1 MPIIPSVIA
10 ILVEI
15 GAIVYLMQFANQHH
29 TRWLTG
35 VCAFLLSLGAA
46 CSIGAAAEVLI
57 LNIYGFA
64 SASDLAIACGWAVIA
79 FIGFTLAKRFARSRW
94 LVVIPICVVGTIF
107 AAYGL
112 ILL

>member
-1 MPIIPSVIA
+1 MLIVPSVIA

-15 GAIVYLMQFANQHH
+15 VTIVFLMQFANQHH

-57 LNIYGFA
+57 LNMYGFA
-64 SASDLAIACGWAVIA
+64 SESDLAIACGWIVVA
-79 FIGFTLAKRFARSRW
+79 FIGFTIAKRFARSRW
-94 LVVIPICVVGTIF
+94 LVVTPVCVVGTIF